1 MESKLV
7 HSAMTAVG
15 AMGLALLTACGSST
29 SPSSGGGG
37 GGGGGYGGGGG
48 GAGGGHTTTITV
60 GNNVF
65 TPTPD
70 TVAAGQVTFTW
81 STPSN
86 GHTVTWDS
94 GPGTTLPAGSGQ
106 KSSGTYAA
114 TLQAGTY
121 QYHCENHGSP
131 GSGMHGTIVVQ

>member
-1 MESKLV
+1 MQSKLV
-7 HSAMTAVG
+7 HRAITAVG

-29 SPSSGGGG
+29 SPSAGGS
-37 GGGGGYGGGGG
+37 GGGGYGGGGG
-48 GAGGGHTTTITV
+48 GGGGGHTTTITV
-60 GNNVF
+60 GNNIF

-70 TVAAGQVTFTW
+70 TVGAGQVTFNW

-94 GPGTTLPAGSGQ
+94 GPGTGLPAGSGL

-121 QYHCENHGSP
+121 QYHCEIHGSP